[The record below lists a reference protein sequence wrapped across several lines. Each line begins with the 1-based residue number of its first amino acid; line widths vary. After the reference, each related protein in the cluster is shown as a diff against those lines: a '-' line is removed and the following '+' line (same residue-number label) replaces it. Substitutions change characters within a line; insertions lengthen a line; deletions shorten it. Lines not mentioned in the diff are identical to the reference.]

1 MSQSPWDMH
10 DDIEEQLTA
19 IGLLPDNESHELE
32 EIWAAF
38 NELVERYQEAMKLL
52 TKVVISFETDGCDVC
67 VTIDRD
73 VHNTIVQFI
82 YSEENNAPQT

>member
-1 MSQSPWDMH
+1 MSQSLWDMY
-10 DDIEEQLTA
+10 DDIEEQLTI
-19 IGLLPDNESHELE
+19 IGLLFDNESHELK

-38 NELVERYQEAMKLL
+38 DELVERYQKAMKLL
-52 TKVVISFETDGCDVC
+52 TNVVISYETDGCDVC

-82 YSEENNAPQT
+82 YSEKNNEDG

>member
-1 MSQSPWDMH
+1 MSQSVWDMH

-38 NELVERYQEAMKLL
+38 DELVERYKEAIK
-52 TKVVISFETDGCDVC
+52 
-67 VTIDRD
+67 
-73 VHNTIVQFI
+73 
-82 YSEENNAPQT
+82 ENNAPQT